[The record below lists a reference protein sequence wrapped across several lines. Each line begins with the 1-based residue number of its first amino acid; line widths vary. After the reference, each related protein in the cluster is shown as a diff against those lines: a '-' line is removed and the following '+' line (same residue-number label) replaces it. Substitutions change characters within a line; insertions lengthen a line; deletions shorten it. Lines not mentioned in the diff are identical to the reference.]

1 MIYRVLAVLLGVAAI
16 AAAWV
21 LLDRQQ
27 IMGAIEPA
35 APKEREKS
43 AVPGYSARHAE
54 IVETGKDGR
63 PMYIVRAETVRQIP
77 NAQSV
82 QLETVRMEMRDD
94 TGQRWTARADYGE
107 IFQASEDV
115 HLSGDVIVSGTF
127 KGSSDPA
134 EISTERLSFD
144 TQSEIVRTESP
155 VTLNWAGR
163 RMQSKGLVANLK
175 DQSLRLE
182 SSVHG
187 IFTP

>member
-1 MIYRVLAVLLGVAAI
+1 MIYRVLGVLLGVAAI

-21 LLDRQQ
+21 LLDRKQL
-27 IMGAIEPA
+27 MDAIEPT
-35 APKEREKS
+35 APQAREKP

-77 NAQSV
+77 AEQSV
-82 QLETVRMEMRDD
+82 MLETVRMELRDD
-94 TGQRWTARADYGE
+94 TGQRWTARADYGQ
-107 IFQASEDV
+107 IFQVSEDIQ
-115 HLSGDVIVSGTF
+115 LTGDVLVSGTF
-127 KGSSDPA
+127 KGTKDAA
-134 EISTERLSFD
+134 EISTQHLSFD
-144 TQSEIVRTESP
+144 TQDSIVTTQSP

-163 RMQSKGLVANLK
+163 RMESKGLVANLK

-187 IFTP
+187 IFNP

>member
-1 MIYRVLAVLLGVAAI
+1 MIYRVLGVLAGLVVLG
-16 AAAWV
+16 AAWV
-21 LLDRQQ
+21 LFDRRQL
-27 IMGAIEPA
+27 MNAIEPA
-35 APKEREKS
+35 APKEVAKS
-43 AVPGYSARHAE
+43 ATPGYSARHAE

-77 NAQSV
+77 DSQSV
-82 QLETVRMEMRDD
+82 MLETVRMEMHD
-94 TGQRWTARADYGE
+94 TMGQRWTARADYGQ

-115 HLSGDVIVSGTF
+115 QLTGDVLVSGTF
-127 KGSSDPA
+127 KGSKDPA

-144 TQSEIVRTESP
+144 TKEDVVRTNSA

-187 IFTP
+187 LFTP

>member
-1 MIYRVLAVLLGVAAI
+1 VIYRVLAVLVGVAAI

-27 IMGAIEPA
+27 LMSAIEPA
-35 APKEREKS
+35 VPKPREKV

-63 PMYIVRAETVRQIP
+63 PMYIVRAETVRQDP

-82 QLETVRMEMRDD
+82 MLETVRMEMRDE
-94 TGQRWTARADYGE
+94 TGQRWTARSDYGQ
-107 IFQASEDV
+107 IFQTSEDIQ
-115 HLSGDVIVSGTF
+115 LTGDVLVSGTF
-127 KGSSDPA
+127 KGSKDPA

-144 TQSEIVRTESP
+144 TQGEIVRTQSP

-163 RMQSKGLVANLK
+163 RMQSNGLVANLK

-182 SSVHG
+182 SRVHG
-187 IFTP
+187 LFTP